1 VTPKIHIICSD
12 QARNGKTLLS
22 RIIADDLTLIG
33 REPMVFDAEYP
44 SGGIRNFLP
53 ERTRLVDL
61 TKINGRMAMIDTIL
75 GTTPR
80 DYVIDL
86 PCRLLLETFHLFDQ
100 IDLVS
105 ESRRC
110 GFSLIILF
118 IIDRPFA
125 SLRTARQIYNSG
137 QMDRFVPVRNLAVG
151 HVSDFS
157 QVANL
162 YGELAED
169 GEIVMQSLDRSVVDQ
184 AERRGFSFSAFMMNR
199 YASLPGAVRQ
209 DLRYFLNDVFSQIRG
224 IHGKIEVHGLRRMG
238 LV

>member
-1 VTPKIHIICSD
+1 MTPKIHIICSD

-110 GFSLIILF
+110 GFSLIKIG
-118 IIDRPFA
+118 RA
-125 SLRTARQIYNSG
+125 
-137 QMDRFVPVRNLAVG
+137 
-151 HVSDFS
+151 HV
-157 QVANL
+157 
-162 YGELAED
+162 
-169 GEIVMQSLDRSVVDQ
+169 
-184 AERRGFSFSAFMMNR
+184 
-199 YASLPGAVRQ
+199 
-209 DLRYFLNDVFSQIRG
+209 
-224 IHGKIEVHGLRRMG
+224 
-238 LV
+238 